1 MTEKTARDLWDA
13 RAASR
18 LKFMQTKKMA
28 RFNALYENA
37 CWRFIEPL
45 LPVGGGRIL
54 EAGCGTG
61 RWVYRLVPLGH
72 RVVLSD
78 FSPEMVRIAFKQI
91 DEQGVSDGVE
101 ACHVLDICDMH
112 TLADES
118 FDMALALGTPVGL
131 CDNPH
136 KAVAELYRVVK
147 QGGFLFCDVTNQYRR
162 ALDLAKE
169 NNWAAVA
176 EILDSGKKQ
185 TNGGFVSRSFTPE
198 KIRELFTACGLKV
211 LHVAAVCPFLS
222 FPPSPDQVTAL
233 EDDAAYAAAK
243 DIFYR
248 FAETPEMIHVS
259 TRLLIAG
266 RKI

>member
-1 MTEKTARDLWDA
+1 MTEKTPQDLWDA

-45 LPVGGGRIL
+45 LPAGDGRIL

-61 RWVYRLVPLGH
+61 RWVYRLVPLGYQ
-72 RVVLSD
+72 VVLTD
-78 FSPEMVRIAFKQI
+78 FSPEMIRIASEQI
-91 DEQGVSDGVE
+91 NERGVSDGVE
-101 ACHVLDICDMH
+101 ACHVSDICNMR
-112 TLADES
+112 TLANDS
-118 FDMALALGTPVGL
+118 FDMVLALGTPVGL
-131 CDNPH
+131 CDNPE
-136 KAVAELYRVVK
+136 KAVAEMHRVVK
-147 QGGFLFCDVTNQYRR
+147 PEGFVFCDMANQYRS

-169 NNWAAVA
+169 NDWAAVA
-176 EILDSGKKQ
+176 DVLDSGEKQ
-185 TNGGFVSRSFTPE
+185 TNGGFVSRSVTP
-198 KIRELFTACGLKV
+198 KAIRKLFTAYGLQV

-222 FPPSPDQVTAL
+222 FPPNPDQVAAL
-233 EDDAAYAAAK
+233 EDGAAYATAR
-243 DIFYR
+243 DIFHR
-248 FAETPEMIHVS
+248 FAETPEMISIS

>member
-1 MTEKTARDLWDA
+1 MTEKAAHDLWDA

-28 RFNALYENA
+28 RFNALYEDA
-37 CWRFIEPL
+37 CWRFIKPL

-61 RWVYRLVPLGH
+61 RWVYRLVPLGY

-78 FSPEMVRIAFKQI
+78 FSPEMIRIASEQI
-91 DEQGVSDGVE
+91 DEKKVSDGVE

-112 TLADES
+112 TFEDDS

-131 CDNPH
+131 CDNPG
-136 KAVAELYRVVK
+136 KAVAELHRVVE
-147 QGGFLFCDVTNQYRR
+147 QGGFVFCDMANRYRR

-169 NNWAAVA
+169 NDWAAVVQV
-176 EILDSGKKQ
+176 LDSGKNQ
-185 TNGGFVSRSFTPE
+185 ANGGFVSRSFTPKE
-198 KIRELFTACGLKV
+198 IRELFTACGLQV

-222 FPPSPDQVTAL
+222 FPPNPDQVAAL
-233 EDDAAYAAAK
+233 EDDAAYAAVR
-243 DIFYR
+243 DIFHR

>member
-28 RFNALYENA
+28 RFNTLYEDA

-78 FSPEMVRIAFKQI
+78 FSPEMVRIASKQI
-91 DEQGVSDGVE
+91 NERGVSDGVE
-101 ACHVLDICDMH
+101 ACHVSDICDMH

-131 CDNPH
+131 SDNPH
-136 KAVAELYRVVK
+136 KAMAELHRVVK
-147 QGGFLFCDVTNQYRR
+147 QGGFVFCDMANQYRS

-176 EILDSGKKQ
+176 EVLDSGKNQ
-185 TNGGFVSRSFTPE
+185 ANGGFVSRRFTPTA
-198 KIRELFTACGLKV
+198 IRELFTACGLQV

-222 FPPSPDQVTAL
+222 FPPNPDQVAAL
-233 EDDAAYAAAK
+233 EDDAAYAAAR
-243 DIFYR
+243 DIFHR
-248 FAETPEMIHVS
+248 FAETPEMISIS

>member
-13 RAASR
+13 RAESR

-198 KIRELFTACGLKV
+198 KIRELFTACGLQV

-233 EDDAAYAAAK
+233 EDDAAYAATK